1 MKRTVDVPPEGA
13 GKRLDAFLSETLEL
27 TRSAVQKLCDEDR
40 VTLAGAPLKKNHKTA
55 AGERYEAEIPEAIGA
70 EVKIHSKRK
79 IKEIPFYGDDIMP
92 GNALFKRFVLNP
104 DTKAGIRLYE
114 KNK

>member
-1 MKRTVDVPPEGA
+1 MLQQCMTAP
-13 GKRLDAFLSETLEL
+13 GKIIFRET
-27 TRSAVQKLCDEDR
+27 
-40 VTLAGAPLKKNHKTA
+40 
-55 AGERYEAEIPEAIGA
+55 EIPEAVGA

-79 IKEIPFYGDDIMP
+79 IKEIPFYGDDIIP
-92 GNALFKRFVLNP
+92 GNALFRRFVMNP